1 MLTARELELLTAA
14 VDGALA
20 PAQSRTFRSLL
31 AAKSEATALFRALQT
46 DAAKV
51 RATVPSPIP
60 VSQVGAVLARIGA
73 KARPRPA
80 RSAPSRRGLLLQYA
94 VAASVFFTL
103 CSASFWI
110 FTARDRHE
118 RDRVQVDLLPVAHPA
133 SDAPVQNSVA
143 VAQSIP
149 KAKSVP
155 PAEVVESIP
164 KTDVVAIKPVE
175 IELAPSPR
183 SAIGDVVGSGII
195 ENPKPLTEVRLRLP
209 FLFEASEFDALDV
222 QARLKLDLAQDPAYR
237 LDLFTKN
244 TVAALELL
252 QSAAKQAGVN
262 VSIDAKT
269 QELLNRKVPVSVAFY
284 LEGLTAAELGQLFSA
299 LGKHLQTAPKPL
311 PLGKAHLLPAG
322 STDLRDLKE
331 LLGVDLVPAR
341 SPRNGGEPKSISA
354 DTLGKVTNS
363 VKKVGDK
370 AAIVVAYLPANART
384 APAQSKEIKAFLD
397 KRGERK
403 PGTVP
408 LLIVLRPQG

>member
-14 VDGALA
+14 VDGALT
-20 PAQSRTFRSLL
+20 PAQSRNFRSLL
-31 AAKSEATALFRALQT
+31 AAKPEATALFRALQT

-51 RATVPSPIP
+51 RAAVPPPIP
-60 VSQVGAVLARIGA
+60 ASQVAAVLARIGS

-80 RSAPSRRGLLLQYA
+80 RMAPSRRGLLLQYA

-103 CSASFWI
+103 CSASFWV
-110 FTARDRHE
+110 FTARDRHA
-118 RDRVQVDLLPVAHPA
+118 RDRVQIDRLPVLEPT
-133 SDAPVQNSVA
+133 SDAPEQNSVA

-149 KAKSVP
+149 KAKPTP
-155 PAEVVESIP
+155 PVELVDPFP
-164 KTDVVAIKPVE
+164 KPDVVAIKPVE

-209 FLFEASEFDALDV
+209 FLFEASDFDTLDV
-222 QARLKLDLAQDPAYR
+222 QARLKLDLVQDPAYR

-244 TVAALELL
+244 PVAALELL

-262 VSIDAKT
+262 VSMDAKT

-284 LEGLTAAELGQLFSA
+284 LEGLTVAELGQLFSA
-299 LGKHLQTAPKPL
+299 LGKQLQTAPKPM
-311 PLGKAHLLPAG
+311 PLGKAHLLPVG

-331 LLGVDLVPAR
+331 LFGVDLAPSR
-341 SPRNGGEPKSISA
+341 LPRNGGEPKSISA

-370 AAIVVAYLPANART
+370 AGIVVAYQPVNART
-384 APAQSKEIKAFLD
+384 PPAQSKEIKGFLD